1 MHLILTGA
9 TGLVGSAAL
18 DAMIKMKDITKISVI
33 SRRPV
38 KMADDA
44 KDPRINVI
52 LHSDFNKYDDELLEK
67 LKDASGC
74 VWALGI
80 SQNAVSKEEY
90 VKITKDYAL
99 AAATA
104 FQTLPAKSGQAAP
117 APFRFVYVSGEG
129 ATFAP
134 GAFTPIFGRVKGETE
149 LALAAMRKA
158 NPVLQANTVRPSF
171 VDWGGDK
178 AIASYIPAPGAVRNI
193 LLGAIRVPMRAGFFN
208 SHWSPTEPLGRF
220 LAEMAAGRFDEAAMV
235 GPGFEKLDGGFT
247 VVDNPGFR
255 KLAGLDK

>member
-9 TGLVGSAAL
+9 TGLVGSATL

-44 KDPRINVI
+44 KDPRVNVI
-52 LHSDFNKYDDELLEK
+52 LHSDFNTYDDELLEK

-104 FQTLPAKSGQAAP
+104 FQTLPAKNKTTA

-129 ATFAP
+129 STLAP
-134 GAFTPIFGRVKGETE
+134 GRFTPIFGRVKGETE
-149 LALAAMRKA
+149 LALAAMRRV
-158 NPVLQANTVRPSF
+158 NPLLQANTVRPAF
-171 VDWGGDK
+171 VDWAGNQ
-178 AIASYIPAPGAVRNI
+178 AVAPYIPAQGAGRS
-193 LLGAIRVPMRAGFFN
+193 LLASALRLPMRAGYMTGL
-208 SHWSPTEPLGRF
+208 WSPTEPLGRY
-220 LAEMAAGRFDEAAMV
+220 LAEMAAGKFDEAGMV
-235 GPGFEKLDGGFT
+235 GPGFEKLEGGFT
-247 VVDNPGFR
+247 VVNNPGFR